1 MNCNMQF
8 IFPVQCGTV
17 STRWDNHYAQIPDNV
32 THINPIATF
41 PKFCSG
47 STEKVVVIH
56 RKGQMEE
63 VEGVSSHA
71 HICPSI
77 RRNMHVPS
85 YPHSSFLKN
94 YVKSFK
100 TTTAERPVPG
110 ARAVPLTNHSTCC
123 SGRGPSSWSA
133 QNYQWLRPLPR
144 GVRCSPL
151 TLHIHA
157 HTD

>member
-1 MNCNMQF
+1 MQF

-47 STEKVVVIH
+47 STEKAVVIH

-63 VEGVSSHA
+63 VGGVSSHA

-77 RRNMHVPS
+77 RRNTHVPT
-85 YPHSSFLKN
+85 YPHSSFLKKFREEFQDDN
-94 YVKSFK
+94 CR
-100 TTTAERPVPG
+100 TPG
-110 ARAVPLTNHSTCC
+110 PWCQGCAPTNHSTCC

-133 QNYQWLRPLPR
+133 QNHQWLLPP
-144 GVRCSPL
+144 SPRE
-151 TLHIHA
+151 
-157 HTD
+157 